1 MDSIT
6 PISVSISPPIPGA
19 NVATQPGAVELAGV
33 AKRYPNGTLA
43 VDGINLRIAGGS
55 YCCLLGPSGC
65 GKTTV
70 LRMIA
75 GHDEPTDGEILI
87 DGAGVTGQ
95 SPRSRGTAMMFQSYA
110 LFPHLSVRDNVA
122 FSMRVRGVR
131 RAERYREADRVI
143 EQVQLTALADRM
155 PGQLS
160 GGQQQRVALA
170 RAIITRPRVLLLD
183 EPLSALDE
191 FLRLQMRA
199 ELKEMQQRLGI
210 TFIHVTHTQLE
221 AVAVA
226 DQVVVMAH
234 GRIEQTASAR
244 AIYTRPDSAYV
255 ARFMGGQNVM
265 SSIVQSVAGG
275 IVTLRGP
282 DGAGY
287 AVRME
292 GRAAPAGHEVTFAVR
307 RDRVHLV
314 RSDSAGV
321 PGVNA
326 VSGLVRAI
334 EYQGTY
340 VKATLLLG
348 GGQGG
353 SQGGGQDGVQGGGP
367 EFVVFVDEDAYF
379 RDPIGIGTRATGWWD
394 MDEAHLLRAD

>member
-1 MDSIT
+1 MDSPT
-6 PISVSISPPIPGA
+6 PTTVA
-19 NVATQPGAVELAGV
+19 NLATPPGAVELAGIV
-33 AKRYPNGTLA
+33 KRFPNGTLA

-65 GKTTV
+65 GKTTL

-75 GHDEPTDGEILI
+75 GHEEPTHGEILI
-87 DGAGVTGQ
+87 DGSNVTGQ
-95 SPRSRGTAMMFQSYA
+95 APRTRGTAMMFQSYA

-131 RAERYREADRVI
+131 KAERNREADRVI
-143 EQVQLTALADRM
+143 EQVQLTDHANRLPA
-155 PGQLS
+155 QLS

-170 RAIITRPRVLLLD
+170 RAIITQPRVLLLD

-226 DQVVVMAH
+226 DQVVVMSQGH
-234 GRIEQTASAR
+234 IVQTANAR
-244 AIYTRPDSAYV
+244 AIYTEPDNAYV

-265 SSIVQSVAGG
+265 SGAVRSVAGG
-275 IVTLRGP
+275 IATLAGP
-282 DGAGY
+282 DGGAY
-287 AVRME
+287 AVRMP
-292 GRAAPAGHEVTFAVR
+292 GRAAPVGNELSFAVR
-307 RDRVHLV
+307 RDRVRLV
-314 RSDSAGV
+314 RAGAPGV
-321 PGVNA
+321 PAVNQVTGV
-326 VSGLVRAI
+326 VRAI

-340 VKATLLLG
+340 VKATLG
-348 GGQGG
+348 ARA
-353 SQGGGQDGVQGGGP
+353 VGP
-367 EFVVFVDEDAYF
+367 DFVVYVDEDVYF
-379 RDPIGIGTRATGWWD
+379 DDPIGIGIKATGWWD
-394 MDEAHLLRAD
+394 IGQAHLLSND

>member
-1 MDSIT
+1 LKEPPHRMDSPT
-6 PISVSISPPIPGA
+6 PSTAADLAPP
-19 NVATQPGAVELAGV
+19 PGAVELAGI

-65 GKTTV
+65 GKTTL

-75 GHDEPTDGEILI
+75 GHEEPTDGEILI
-87 DGAGVTGQ
+87 DGSNVTGQ
-95 SPRSRGTAMMFQSYA
+95 TPRTRGTAMMFQSYA

-131 RAERYREADRVI
+131 KTERNREADRVI
-143 EQVQLTALADRM
+143 EQVQLLPA
-155 PGQLS
+155 QLS

-170 RAIITRPRVLLLD
+170 RAIITQPRVLLLD

-226 DQVVVMAH
+226 DQVVVMSH
-234 GRIEQTASAR
+234 GHIVQTASAR
-244 AIYTRPDSAYV
+244 AIYTEPDSAYV
-255 ARFMGGQNVM
+255 ARFMGGQNVI
-265 SSIVQSVAGG
+265 SGALQSVAGE
-275 IVTLRGP
+275 IATLKGP
-282 DGAGY
+282 DGGAY
-287 AVRME
+287 AVRMP
-292 GRAAPAGHEVTFAVR
+292 GRAVPVGHDVSFALR

-314 RSDSAGV
+314 RADDGGV
-321 PGVNA
+321 PAVNQVTGVI
-326 VSGLVRAI
+326 RAI

-340 VKATLLLG
+340 VKATMAAG
-348 GGQGG
+348 PQGT
-353 SQGGGQDGVQGGGP
+353 GP
-367 EFVVFVDEDAYF
+367 EFVVYVDEDVYF
-379 RDPIGIGTRATGWWD
+379 GDPIGIGVKATGWWD
-394 MDEAHLLRAD
+394 IDEAHLLLND